1 LYTDF
6 SILAT
11 CKANE
16 QVPMTVSTSP
26 HESSQQVSGAFWA
39 LVGGAFGA
47 FLLTLLNRYLGVWVP
62 IPAAQSVAGHL
73 GSLAYLFPLLLALMT
88 AAAGAARLPQSPGFL
103 GLVGLL
109 LAVPMGVVYL
119 LTETFRVPVPLPLFL
134 TANNLFLPVGV
145 ILMGAALGRKIIKH
159 PNTLLAL
166 AGIVI
171 FFDIVM
177 VTMGTVA
184 QAMQA
189 NSKLISLVSVGGGA
203 PQPQLP
209 MQLTKAIPLL
219 SGVTIGP
226 ADVLLPALFF
236 AAIVQFPRLKPEWQI
251 PLKRTFWWVFGLL
264 ALALVLVETTGL
276 PIPAWVPMGIG
287 LLIANARYAAF
298 SKQERRDLWIG
309 AVFAIFCAA
318 LIIAGAKR
326 FFASQPKE
334 PASNQRVPKW
344 GWQVGVVRETS
355 ERLVLGVMANMPI
368 EKAGIKPGD
377 VIESINGV
385 KTATLIRNE
394 DWFKALE
401 DAEKTGLSVR
411 LRWM

>member
-1 LYTDF
+1 MTASPPSTD
-6 SILAT
+6 SA
-11 CKANE
+11 
-16 QVPMTVSTSP
+16 PPTSP
-26 HESSQQVSGAFWA
+26 A
-39 LVGGAFGA
+39 LLALLGGALAA

-62 IPAAQSVAGHL
+62 LPAAQSVAGHL
-73 GSLAYLFPLLLALMT
+73 ASLAYLFPLLLALMG
-88 AAAGAARLPQSPGFL
+88 AAGGAARLPQSPGFL

-109 LAVPMGVVYL
+109 LAVPMGMVYL
-119 LTETFRVPVPLPLFL
+119 LTEKFRVPVPLPLFL

-145 ILMGAALGRKIIKH
+145 ILMGVALGRKIIKH

-189 NSKLISLVSVGGGA
+189 NSKLISLVSVGGGS
-203 PQPQLP
+203 PQPQMPLH
-209 MQLTKAIPLL
+209 LSKSIPLL

-264 ALALVLVETTGL
+264 ALALVVVEVTAL
-276 PIPAWVPMGIG
+276 PIPAWVPMGMG
-287 LLIANARYAAF
+287 LLIANSRYAAF
-298 SKQERRDLWIG
+298 SKQEKRDLWIG

-334 PASNQRVPKW
+334 PVSNQRVPKW
-344 GWQVGVVRETS
+344 GWQVGVVRETG
-355 ERLVLGVMANMPI
+355 ERFVTGVLDGMPI
-368 EKAGIKPGD
+368 AKAGIKPGD
-377 VIESINGV
+377 VIESINSIN
-385 KTATLIRNE
+385 TSTLTRNE
-394 DWFKALE
+394 DWFKALD
-401 DAEKTGLSVR
+401 DAEKMGLVVR
-411 LRWM
+411 LRRLGEKKPLDVKVTLP